1 MEKKFLGSLG
11 GPGWKM
17 IPYNGSMDGVN
28 SADHGSVDVA
38 VTDVDVEGT
47 GFPVADEEGT
57 GRRGIRRGSD
67 MEGTG
72 WRGIRRGTVGR

>member
-1 MEKKFLGSLG
+1 
-11 GPGWKM
+11 M

-38 VTDVDVEGT
+38 VTGT

-67 MEGTG
+67 VEGIG

>member
-1 MEKKFLGSLG
+1 
-11 GPGWKM
+11 M

-28 SADHGSVDVA
+28 SADHGSVDV
-38 VTDVDVEGT
+38 DVEGTGT

-67 MEGTG
+67 VEGTG